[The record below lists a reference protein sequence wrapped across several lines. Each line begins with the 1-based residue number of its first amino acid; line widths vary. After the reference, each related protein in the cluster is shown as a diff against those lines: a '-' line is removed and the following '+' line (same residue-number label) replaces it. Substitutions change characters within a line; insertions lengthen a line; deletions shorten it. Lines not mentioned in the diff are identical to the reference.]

1 MIQEYATG
9 TYSAWCYFLSKSLFE
24 LALCL
29 LQTLVQF
36 LLLYFL
42 ISFQANFF
50 LFVLVAWAVGVASSS
65 TAVLFSCCVTDV
77 KTAAQFQPLLYTP
90 QVLFSGF
97 LIQIKQI
104 PAWLRWVQYRELVV
118 KTGGLWLCVCVCVCV

>member
-1 MIQEYATG
+1 VIQEYATG

-50 LFVLVAWAVGVASSS
+50 LFVLVAWTFG
-65 TAVLFSCCVTDV
+65 VTDV

-118 KTGGLWLCVCVCVCV
+118 KKGGL